1 MQEAL
6 LIPGQIVIEKEII
19 LLYRKKKKKSLSN
32 SSIAIKTVSDRFSFY
47 FFPGAIP
54 PPASL
59 SPGVSFILVVVV
71 EGLLQ

>member
-19 LLYRKKKKKSLSN
+19 LLYRKKKKSLSN
-32 SSIAIKTVSDRFSFY
+32 SSNAIKTVSDRFSFY